1 MFGLKYYEGANPG
14 KRKWE
19 LVKID
24 DEKKK
29 QKSKEYET
37 KRTRVLCD
45 SWSKDRKW
53 LKYDEENKVM
63 TCVLCIQYYSVNEI
77 IEFFF
82 GQVNFAGLQDIWIR
96 TWERLHQYLQFITL
110 MKIFGDIMKAI
121 YTLGRAC
128 KKNSQC
134 MN

>member
-37 KRTRVLCD
+37 KRTRVFCD
-45 SWSKDRKW
+45 IWSKDRKW

-63 TCVLCIQYYSVNEI
+63 TCVLCIQHYSVNEI
-77 IEFFF
+77 IDFFF
-82 GQVNFAGLQDIWIR
+82 GQVNSLLVR
-96 TWERLHQYLQFITL
+96 
-110 MKIFGDIMKAI
+110 
-121 YTLGRAC
+121 
-128 KKNSQC
+128 
-134 MN
+134 